1 MSSVVDWAAL
11 RSAAAEA
18 AANAYA
24 PYSGLQVGAAALTDD
39 GRIVTGVNVEN
50 ASYGLTFCAEVSLI
64 GGLVTGG
71 GGTLVALVAT
81 DVAGELL
88 SPCGRCRQI
97 LMEMGGPDLA
107 VNETWTAAT
116 LLPGA
121 FVADDIPRDTTP
133 AP

>member
-1 MSSVVDWAAL
+1 MSVDIDWAAL

-18 AANAYA
+18 AVNAYA
-24 PYSGLQVGAAALTDD
+24 PYSGLHVGAAALTDD
-39 GRIVTGVNVEN
+39 GRIITGVNVEN
-50 ASYGLTFCAEVSLI
+50 ASFGLTLCAEVSLI

-71 GGTLVALVAT
+71 GGRLVALVAT
-81 DVAGELL
+81 DENGRLL

-97 LMEMGGPDLA
+97 LLEMGGPDLA

-121 FVADDIPRDTTP
+121 FVADDIPADP
-133 AP
+133 SAQ